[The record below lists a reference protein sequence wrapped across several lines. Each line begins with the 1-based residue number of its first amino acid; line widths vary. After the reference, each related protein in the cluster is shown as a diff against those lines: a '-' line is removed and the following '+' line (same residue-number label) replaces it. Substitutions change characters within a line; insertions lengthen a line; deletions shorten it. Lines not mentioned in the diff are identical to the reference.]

1 VIMKKIFLLF
11 LLSLT
16 FLFGVDIAMTQ
27 TPVNEGNITIPEK
40 KVKVFGEN
48 LFLGKFA
55 NIKQLRFNPNYR
67 INIGDKIQVMFW
79 GAYNQTLVVE
89 VDTQGNIFIPTVG
102 VVHVLGL
109 PASKLN
115 EIIKNAVKKVFKS
128 NVFVYANVMNYQPI
142 SVFVTGGVNKPG
154 LYEGLSSDSIIQYLD
169 KAGGINLK
177 DGSFRYIYI
186 KRNNQVV
193 NNIDLYKFLLG
204 GDLNIFQ
211 FKNGDVIVVESLKYY
226 ITVSG
231 DVKRPYRFEL
241 KNKCT
246 NLKNIKKLSLPNEN
260 VTNVIVNKW
269 IQNKLITTNL
279 SISDDNYRICS
290 GDEVEFFSDFN
301 ANNIKINIDGEVA
314 GKHTII
320 VPKGTTLK
328 DMLSQLNYSPLAN
341 IKAIQ
346 LYRKSVAKLQK
357 ALIDSQ
363 LRDLEARV
371 LTASSVTTGGA
382 AIRKEEAQLIMD
394 FIQRAKK
401 VQPRGRV
408 VLNNETNLSKIIL
421 ESDDTIFIPKK
432 SNIITIQGEVK
443 IPGAQTYVPGYKID
457 DYIKSVG
464 GFTDRADREHVLII
478 RQNGKIITYDADSFF
493 RKNVIILPGDSIL
506 VLGKPNSENLQI
518 TKDITQILYQIAV
531 SAGVVLR
538 LF

>member
-1 VIMKKIFLLF
+1 MKKIFLLF

>member
-1 VIMKKIFLLF
+1 
-11 LLSLT
+11 
-16 FLFGVDIAMTQ
+16 
-27 TPVNEGNITIPEK
+27 
-40 KVKVFGEN
+40 
-48 LFLGKFA
+48 
-55 NIKQLRFNPNYR
+55 
-67 INIGDKIQVMFW
+67 
-79 GAYNQTLVVE
+79 
-89 VDTQGNIFIPTVG
+89 
-102 VVHVLGL
+102 
-109 PASKLN
+109 
-115 EIIKNAVKKVFKS
+115 
-128 NVFVYANVMNYQPI
+128 
-142 SVFVTGGVNKPG
+142 
-154 LYEGLSSDSIIQYLD
+154 
-169 KAGGINLK
+169 
-177 DGSFRYIYI
+177 
-186 KRNNQVV
+186 
-193 NNIDLYKFLLG
+193 
-204 GDLNIFQ
+204 
-211 FKNGDVIVVESLKYY
+211 
-226 ITVSG
+226 
-231 DVKRPYRFEL
+231 
-241 KNKCT
+241 
-246 NLKNIKKLSLPNEN
+246 
-260 VTNVIVNKW
+260 
-269 IQNKLITTNL
+269 
-279 SISDDNYRICS
+279 
-290 GDEVEFFSDFN
+290 
-301 ANNIKINIDGEVA
+301 
-314 GKHTII
+314 
-320 VPKGTTLK
+320 
-328 DMLSQLNYSPLAN
+328 LSQLNYSPLAN